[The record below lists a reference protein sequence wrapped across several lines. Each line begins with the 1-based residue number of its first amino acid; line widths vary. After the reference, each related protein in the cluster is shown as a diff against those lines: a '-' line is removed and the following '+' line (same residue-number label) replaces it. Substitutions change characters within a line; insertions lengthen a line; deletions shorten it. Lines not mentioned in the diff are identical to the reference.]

1 MRQCLWYVV
10 TEDTQVNAN
19 SHIHKRLGIKE
30 RNWMTNNCFGKRISV
45 LSIGLLRVGFPSDTW
60 SCTMHIQAAQPGFNV
75 LLKKK

>member
-19 SHIHKRLGIKE
+19 SHIRKRLGIKE

-45 LSIGLLRVGFPSDTW
+45 LSIGLLKSFDTNLFIKRPSLA
-60 SCTMHIQAAQPGFNV
+60 SQSE
-75 LLKKK
+75 